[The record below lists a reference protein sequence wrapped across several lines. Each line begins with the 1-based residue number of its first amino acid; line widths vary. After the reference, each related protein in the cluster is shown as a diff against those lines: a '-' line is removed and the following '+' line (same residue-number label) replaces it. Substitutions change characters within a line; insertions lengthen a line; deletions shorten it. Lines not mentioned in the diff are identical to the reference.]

1 MGLTSALNT
10 ALFGIQYSQRQI
22 DVAAGNIANADTAG
36 YSTKS
41 VQANVFF
48 DSAGNVTG
56 VVTSDVIRQVD
67 ERIQTAYFSSLA
79 DNKYA
84 DQIANFTDRLDNLIG
99 TLDDGSGLANLATDF
114 ANSLS
119 ALVNTPGSNSAQ
131 AEVVAAADALARQ
144 LNRTYASINDLRQ
157 DADDSLRVQTED
169 VNSLLNNIKE
179 TDDQILQS
187 KALGISTAE
196 LEDQRDRYVEQLSG
210 YLDIRVEQD
219 SNGTLKI
226 STQNAQQ
233 LYADNRVSKLSFEAT
248 PSLQPGQSGASI
260 MVTTPGGTKYD
271 LIQASSSGSI
281 VALSQ
286 LRDDVLVEAQAQLDT
301 IAAEMSLAM
310 SNVNVASTATTVGLE
325 SGYTLDLS
333 ALQAG
338 NTVSLTYV
346 DSSGNTQ
353 NVSFVAVEDA
363 SLLPL
368 GNTATARADDVVY
381 GIDISSG
388 STADYVTQIIAALA
402 ATDLNVS
409 DDGSGNLQ
417 VLGDTATATTV
428 SSLTANVTVTDD
440 TDQGLGLAV
449 FVDKRAGEELFT
461 DALEK
466 GGQRTGYAASIAVS
480 SGLLADSSQLVTYQ
494 TVPETNSVNDSSR
507 AEYLMNAL
515 TGSGVSFDPSA
526 GIGSSTTPYEG
537 SILTYINQVIS
548 YQGNQ
553 ASDAQ
558 AYSEAKQTLTSNLA
572 IRYEESYSVDVD
584 AEMAFLIQLQN
595 AYAANARVMQ
605 TVNELFDTLLNA
617 V

>member
-10 ALFGIQYSQRQI
+10 ALFGIQYNQRQI
-22 DVAAGNIANADTAG
+22 DVTAGNVANADTVG
-36 YSTKS
+36 YSAKS

-48 DSAGNVTG
+48 DSSGNVTG
-56 VVTSDVIRQVD
+56 IVSSDIIRKID
-67 ERIQTAYFSSLA
+67 ERIQSAYFSSLA

-84 DQIANFTDRLDNLIG
+84 NQIADFTDRLDNIIG
-99 TLDDGSGLANLATDF
+99 TLDDGSGLANLATEF

-119 ALVNTPGSNSAQ
+119 ALVNNPSSNSAQ

-144 LNRTYASINDLRQ
+144 LNRTYAQIDDLRQ
-157 DADDSLRVQTED
+157 DADSSLRVQTQD
-169 VNSLLNNIKE
+169 VNNLLGNIKDV
-179 TDDQILQS
+179 DDKILEA
-187 KALGISTAE
+187 KALGIATAE

-210 YLDIRVEQD
+210 YLDIRVEED

-233 LYADNRVSKLSFEAT
+233 LYADNRVSTLSFEAT
-248 PSLQPGQSGASI
+248 PSLQPGQTGATVV
-260 MVTTPGGTKYD
+260 VTTPGGSKYD
-271 LIQASSSGSI
+271 LIQASSSGSM
-281 VALSQ
+281 VALAQ
-286 LRDDVLVEAQAQLDT
+286 IRDDVLVEAQAQLDT

-310 SNVNVASTATTVGLE
+310 SNVNVAGTETTVGAE

-333 ALQAG
+333 GLQSG
-338 NTVSLTYV
+338 NTVSLSYV
-346 DSSGNTQ
+346 DSLGNTQ
-353 NVSFVAVEDA
+353 NVSFVAVDDA

-368 GNTATARADDVVY
+368 DNSATARADDVVY

-388 STADYVTQIIAALA
+388 NTADYVTQIIAALA
-402 ATDLNVS
+402 ATDLAVS

-417 VLGDTATATTV
+417 VLGDTATNTSVT
-428 SSLTANVTVTDD
+428 SLSANVTPTAS
-440 TDQGLGLAV
+440 TDQGLGLAI
-449 FVDKRAGEELFT
+449 FVDTRNGEELFT
-461 DALEK
+461 DALEN

-480 SGLLADSSQLVTYQ
+480 SGLLADSSQLVTYE
-494 TVPETNSVNDSSR
+494 TIPDTNSANDSSR

-515 TGSGVSFDPSA
+515 ANGRTSFDPST
-526 GIGSSTTPYEG
+526 GIGSSKTPFEG
-537 SILTYINQVIS
+537 SILSYVNQVIS

-558 AYSEAKQTLTSNLA
+558 AYSEAKQTMTSNLA

-595 AYAANARVMQ
+595 AYSANARVMQ
-605 TVNELFDTLLNA
+605 TVNELFDALLNA